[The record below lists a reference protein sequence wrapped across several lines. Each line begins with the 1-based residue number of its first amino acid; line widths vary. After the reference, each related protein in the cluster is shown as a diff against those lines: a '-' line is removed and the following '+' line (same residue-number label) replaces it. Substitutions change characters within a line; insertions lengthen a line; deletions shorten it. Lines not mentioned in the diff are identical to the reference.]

1 MQKIMVV
8 VSNLQNFI
16 SLGTPYFFIMEGI
29 ALFYLTWKNHKLNRK
44 IDDLNNTRKIDD
56 YKIDDFVE
64 LKRKQSMIMIHLF
77 YIIGI
82 ATFII
87 IVFLTI
93 YLDNAEIFG
102 QQVSFASTLTSIILS
117 VIAIFM
123 SIMSEGKADSLK
135 RDFEKANDHLS
146 KSTKVLN
153 ETTEKLS
160 TTLNTIN
167 KFENQLNDI
176 YNKII
181 SLDQNVNEVKEEVKK
196 QESTETSLQKY
207 VKKINWDKT
216 QSKNDNQ

>member
-16 SLGTPYFFIMEGI
+16 SVGTPYFFIMEGI
-29 ALFYLTWKNHKLNRK
+29 ALLYLIWKNHKLNREK
-44 IDDLNNTRKIDD
+44 DELNNTRKIDD

-93 YLDNAEIFG
+93 CLDNAEIFG
-102 QQVSFASTLTSIILS
+102 QQLSFASTLTSIILS

-153 ETTEKLS
+153 ETIEKLS
-160 TTLNTIN
+160 TTLDTIN
-167 KFENQLNDI
+167 KFDNQLNGI

-181 SLDQNVNEVKEEVKK
+181 NLDKNVNEVKEKVKK
-196 QESTETSLQKY
+196 QESTETSLQKNIKE
-207 VKKINWDKT
+207 VNWDVT